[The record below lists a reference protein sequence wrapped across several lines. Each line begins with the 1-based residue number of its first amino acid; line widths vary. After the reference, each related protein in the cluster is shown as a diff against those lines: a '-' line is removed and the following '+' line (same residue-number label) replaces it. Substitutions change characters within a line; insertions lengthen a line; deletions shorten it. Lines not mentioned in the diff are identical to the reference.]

1 MSFDVAASAYDEFMG
16 RFSRPLSA
24 AVVERLDPQPGRR
37 AVDVG
42 CGPGALTSLLVE
54 RLGASAVA
62 AVDPSESFVSALAER
77 LPGVD
82 VRLAGAE
89 TLPWDDGSFDLA
101 TANLVVN
108 FMADPVA
115 GLREMARVAR
125 GGTVAATLWNL
136 APEHGPLGFFFAAA
150 RDLDP
155 AAPHE
160 DHLPGAQPGQ
170 LVQLFRDAGLA
181 EVSEE
186 PIALTVGFPSLEVWW
201 HPFTL
206 GVGPAGD
213 FVARLSEQERS
224 ALMRRCGERL
234 GVTGG
239 GPVEVPIRARLVTG
253 RA

>member
-1 MSFDVAASAYDEFMG
+1 MSFAVAASAYDAFMG
-16 RFSRPLSA
+16 RFSGPLSRA
-24 AVVERLDPQPGRR
+24 LVERLPIGPGQR

-54 RLGASAVA
+54 RLGAASVA
-62 AVDPSESFVSALAER
+62 AVDPSTSFVEALGSR

-82 VRLAGAE
+82 VRRGGAE
-89 TLPWDDGSFDLA
+89 SLPWPDASFDLA

-115 GLREMARVAR
+115 GLREMARVTR

-136 APEHGPLGFFFAAA
+136 APEHGPLGFFFAAVH
-150 RDLDP
+150 DLDP
-155 AAPHE
+155 QGPHE
-160 DHLPGAQPGQ
+160 DHLPGARPGQ

-181 EVSEE
+181 DVTEE
-186 PIALTVGFPSLEVWW
+186 AVDLSVGFPSLEEWW

-206 GVGPAGD
+206 GVGPAGVY
-213 FVARLSEQERS
+213 VASLDEAHRE

-234 GVTGG
+234 GVTGD
-239 GPVEVPIRARLVTG
+239 GPVDVPVRARLVTA